1 MPRESGMCRKAVIT
15 GVGLLTPLG
24 KLPAEV
30 LGCIERGRSAAR
42 RPVFDTSSLLCK
54 SVAPIVEFRPE
65 QHVEDVKSLRLMSR
79 DAQLAVAAARLA
91 LADARLE
98 PGRTYAAEDIALY
111 GSTGLT
117 GMPAE
122 EVSALVKHSA
132 DSEGNL
138 DLRQFGRVALK
149 RVRPVLSF
157 KILANMPICFVSIF
171 GNIRGENGIYTPWE
185 GQGAQAIV
193 AGVRA
198 IQEGLAA
205 CAVVGGCDVRTHEFA
220 FVSLQQLGAF
230 QSWADHGEGPV
241 PGEGA
246 AFLVLEEEGRALARG
261 ARVYARIT
269 RHAAGTASGD
279 FPLAETF
286 AALIAGTQAHEVS
299 TLVAAGDGDY
309 AIREAESQAIEQVS
323 LLTAARLHPKRFLG
337 NLYAAAAAVQVAL
350 AAAVAHRAGRGDQVL
365 ANCFGHG
372 SQHGSFLLEGA

>member
-1 MPRESGMCRKAVIT
+1 MPMESDMYRKVVIT
-15 GVGLLTPLG
+15 GIGLLTPLG
-24 KLPAEV
+24 KSPAEV
-30 LGCIERGRSAAR
+30 LGCIEGGQSAAR
-42 RPVFDTSSLLCK
+42 RPGFDTSSLLCK
-54 SVAPIVEFRPE
+54 AVAPIIEFSPE
-65 QHVEDVKSLRLMSR
+65 QYVEDVKSLRLMSR

-122 EVSALVKHSA
+122 EISALVRHSA

-138 DLRQFGRVALK
+138 DLCQFGRVTLK

-171 GNIRGENGIYTPWE
+171 GSIRGENGIYTPWE
-185 GQGAQAIV
+185 GQGAQAIA

-198 IQEGLAA
+198 IEEGLVA
-205 CAVVGGCDVRTHEFA
+205 CALVGGCDVRTHEFA
-220 FVSLQQLGAF
+220 FVSLQQLGALR
-230 QSWADHGEGPV
+230 SWADHGEGPI

-261 ARVYARIT
+261 ARVYARIG
-269 RHAAGTASGD
+269 RHALGTTSRQS
-279 FPLAETF
+279 PLAD
-286 AALIAGTQAHEVS
+286 ALSALLVGLPIQRVS
-299 TLVAAGDGDY
+299 HLVAAGDGDRP
-309 AIREAESQAIEQVS
+309 IREAESQAIEQVS
-323 LLTAARLHPKRFLG
+323 LQAVARLYPKRFLG

-350 AAAVAHRAGRGDQVL
+350 AATVAQRAGRGQRVL
-365 ANCFGHG
+365 ANCFGYG